1 MNATTLTRLVT
12 GAALSALVLIAMG
25 PGARADVLDDIKA
38 AKKIRVA
45 IDLGLPPYGMTD
57 DKMQPTGSDVE
68 TAKLLAKDLGVE
80 FELVPTTG
88 ATRIPSL
95 QTGKAD
101 VVISTLSVTAERAKV
116 IDFSPAYAPLRTV
129 LAGVKSI
136 SVKTIADLDGK
147 TVGTTRGTTHDTYL
161 SQNVKNAKIVRY
173 EDDATTA
180 QAFVSGQVDLFTT
193 GELLLAPIAA
203 RNPGRQLELK
213 FVLETFKL
221 AVGVKQGEPRLL
233 QTVSDWV
240 KSNLKNGKL
249 NEIYKKYHG
258 NDLPEVIVKEG
269 V

>member
-1 MNATTLTRLVT
+1 MNAMTLARLVA
-12 GAALSALVLIAMG
+12 GAALSALVLFANG
-25 PGARADVLDDIKA
+25 PSARADVLDDIKA
-38 AKKIRVA
+38 AKKIRIA

-221 AVGVKQGEPRLL
+221 AVGVKQGETRLL

-240 KSNLKNGKL
+240 KTNLKNGRL